1 MKILRLGVCIL
12 VVTAATLCT
21 AIGVSPLTMPHIPSE
36 SELASQIALAKRF
49 KGFDQFRNWTCL
61 GVSDLQLKF
70 EQSCLKSSLEDNA
83 NDSLVSFII
92 EYSMP
97 SSYSKNH
104 IPYSCQFRFQFRNST
119 MSNEDT
125 LSSQC
130 EGLVQLIERS
140 EEIPGVR
147 LFIERT
153 RPSSGK
159 ISLWGKTFDWFSQQ
173 DSLTYCYRDTW
184 TDFYPNFT
192 FCDSGLLDNL
202 EGFMSATP
210 HPQTGEFRENSGIG
224 FAKVV
229 AENLYVRSSI
239 VPESKS
245 DYYTTG
251 YNGIRSF
258 RLHNS
263 KKWTTFPEF
272 SLAHIALRG
281 DPLFLKSK
289 CVVDRSDSTGVC
301 VYSTQGDDWTQTSK
315 RVIIATRCS
324 QNGSLSAYSIPIG
337 ENNVPGDATEIDP
350 SIIEVTNSQ
359 R

>member
-1 MKILRLGVCIL
+1 MKILRLGVCTL

-36 SELASQIALAKRF
+36 SELASQIALAKKF

-70 EQSCLKSSLEDNA
+70 EQSCLKPSLEDNA

-147 LFIERT
+147 LFDL
-153 RPSSGK
+153 PPAKWSS
-159 ISLWGKTFDWFSQQ
+159 
-173 DSLTYCYRDTW
+173 
-184 TDFYPNFT
+184 
-192 FCDSGLLDNL
+192 
-202 EGFMSATP
+202 
-210 HPQTGEFRENSGIG
+210 
-224 FAKVV
+224 
-229 AENLYVRSSI
+229 
-239 VPESKS
+239 
-245 DYYTTG
+245 
-251 YNGIRSF
+251 
-258 RLHNS
+258 
-263 KKWTTFPEF
+263 
-272 SLAHIALRG
+272 
-281 DPLFLKSK
+281 
-289 CVVDRSDSTGVC
+289 
-301 VYSTQGDDWTQTSK
+301 
-315 RVIIATRCS
+315 
-324 QNGSLSAYSIPIG
+324 
-337 ENNVPGDATEIDP
+337 
-350 SIIEVTNSQ
+350 
-359 R
+359 